1 MENTNTFKVQST
13 SSNLISLNVTPGHY
27 ATSSSHIN
35 YYIDMTSLKS
45 RRSEAHA
52 AAKVLA
58 ARYAATTIIDTIVC
72 LDGTNVIGAYL
83 ADELLNTGIL
93 SANLHN
99 TAYIISPEQHSGG
112 QLIFRENYLSMIKGK
127 HVLVLLATATT
138 GKTLQTALE
147 CIEYYGGEVVG
158 VSSIFSAADEIHGE
172 QGICPDWMT
181 FICIKPYDFPILASS
196 VTLCRSNQVDSF
208 QYVGLS
214 LCVIPI

>member
-1 MENTNTFKVQST
+1 MPVRAGGSCCFDNR
-13 SSNLISLNVTPGHY
+13 
-27 ATSSSHIN
+27 N
-35 YYIDMTSLKS
+35 Y
-45 RRSEAHA
+45 
-52 AAKVLA
+52 
-58 ARYAATTIIDTIVC
+58 
-72 LDGTNVIGAYL
+72 GTNVIGAYL

-158 VSSIFSAADEIHGE
+158 VSSIFSAADEIHDE
-172 QGICPDWMT
+172 QINTIFRTEDIPNYETHSAADCP
-181 FICIKPYDFPILASS
+181 
-196 VTLCRSNQVDSF
+196 LCKA
-208 QYVGLS
+208 G
-214 LCVIPI
+214 IPIKGIINSHGYSSL

>member
-58 ARYAATTIIDTIVC
+58 TRYAATTIIDTIVC

-147 CIEYYGGEVVG
+147 CIEYYGGEVVYLR
-158 VSSIFSAADEIHGE
+158 FSP
-172 QGICPDWMT
+172 QPMKFT
-181 FICIKPYDFPILASS
+181 TSRSTPSS
-196 VTLCRSNQVDSF
+196 VPRISRITKHTLLLTAHSAKPAYQSRESSTATDILPCK
-208 QYVGLS
+208 
-214 LCVIPI
+214 C

>member
-99 TAYIISPEQHSGG
+99 TAYIISPEQHLGG

-172 QGICPDWMT
+172 QINT
-181 FICIKPYDFPILASS
+181 IFRTE
-196 VTLCRSNQVDSF
+196 VTQ
-208 QYVGLS
+208 
-214 LCVIPI
+214 

>member
-58 ARYAATTIIDTIVC
+58 TRYAATTIIDTIVC

-158 VSSIFSAADEIHGE
+158 VSSIFSAADEIHDE
-172 QGICPDWMT
+172 QINTIFRTEDIPNYETHSAADCP
-181 FICIKPYDFPILASS
+181 
-196 VTLCRSNQVDSF
+196 LCKA
-208 QYVGLS
+208 G
-214 LCVIPI
+214 IPIKGINSHGYSSL

>member
-1 MENTNTFKVQST
+1 MKQSIRIT
-13 SSNLISLNVTPGHY
+13 SRVNKRLYADAIPGHF
-27 ATSSSHIN
+27 ATNHSHIN

-58 ARYAATTIIDTIVC
+58 TRYAATTIIDTIVC

-158 VSSIFSAADEIHGE
+158 VSSIFSAADEIHDE
-172 QGICPDWMT
+172 QINTIFRTEDIPNYETHSAADCP
-181 FICIKPYDFPILASS
+181 
-196 VTLCRSNQVDSF
+196 LCKA
-208 QYVGLS
+208 G
-214 LCVIPI
+214 IPIKGIINSHGYSSL

>member
-158 VSSIFSAADEIHGE
+158 VSSIFSAADEIHDE
-172 QGICPDWMT
+172 QINTIFRTEDIPNYETHSAADCKAG
-181 FICIKPYDFPILASS
+181 
-196 VTLCRSNQVDSF
+196 
-208 QYVGLS
+208 
-214 LCVIPI
+214 IPIKGIINSHGYSSL

>member
-158 VSSIFSAADEIHGE
+158 VSSIFSAAMKFTASRST
-172 QGICPDWMT
+172 P
-181 FICIKPYDFPILASS
+181 SS
-196 VTLCRSNQVDSF
+196 VPRISRITKHTLLLTAHSAKPAYQSRESSTATDILPCK
-208 QYVGLS
+208 
-214 LCVIPI
+214 C

>member
-1 MENTNTFKVQST
+1 MENTNTFKVQSA

-58 ARYAATTIIDTIVC
+58 TRYAATTIIDTIVC
-72 LDGTNVIGAYL
+72 LDETNVVGAYL

-112 QLIFRENYLSMIKGK
+112 QLIFRENYLPMIKGK

-172 QGICPDWMT
+172 QINTIFRTEDIPNYKTHSAADCP
-181 FICIKPYDFPILASS
+181 
-196 VTLCRSNQVDSF
+196 LCKA
-208 QYVGLS
+208 G
-214 LCVIPI
+214 IPIQGIINSHGYSSL

>member
-83 ADELLNTGIL
+83 ADELKYRYFVSKPRTIPHISFLRSSTPADSL
-93 SANLHN
+93 YSVR
-99 TAYIISPEQHSGG
+99 II
-112 QLIFRENYLSMIKGK
+112 
-127 HVLVLLATATT
+127 
-138 GKTLQTALE
+138 
-147 CIEYYGGEVVG
+147 
-158 VSSIFSAADEIHGE
+158 
-172 QGICPDWMT
+172 
-181 FICIKPYDFPILASS
+181 FP
-196 VTLCRSNQVDSF
+196 
-208 QYVGLS
+208 
-214 LCVIPI
+214 

>member
-58 ARYAATTIIDTIVC
+58 TRYAATTIIDTIVC

-158 VSSIFSAADEIHGE
+158 VSSIFSAADEIHDE
-172 QGICPDWMT
+172 QINTIFRTEDIPNYETHSAADCP
-181 FICIKPYDFPILASS
+181 
-196 VTLCRSNQVDSF
+196 LCKT
-208 QYVGLS
+208 G
-214 LCVIPI
+214 IPIKGIINSHGYSSL

>member
-58 ARYAATTIIDTIVC
+58 TRYAATTIIDTIVC

-147 CIEYYGGEVVG
+147 CIEYYGGEV
-158 VSSIFSAADEIHGE
+158 HG
-172 QGICPDWMT
+172 
-181 FICIKPYDFPILASS
+181 
-196 VTLCRSNQVDSF
+196 
-208 QYVGLS
+208 
-214 LCVIPI
+214 

>member
-112 QLIFRENYLSMIKGK
+112 QLIFRENYLSI
-127 HVLVLLATATT
+127 
-138 GKTLQTALE
+138 
-147 CIEYYGGEVVG
+147 IF
-158 VSSIFSAADEIHGE
+158 VSVFL
-172 QGICPDWMT
+172 
-181 FICIKPYDFPILASS
+181 DFH
-196 VTLCRSNQVDSF
+196 
-208 QYVGLS
+208 
-214 LCVIPI
+214 

>member
-83 ADELLNTGIL
+83 ADELLNTYIYDSCHNNGFCLLTRWCKPFFHKQHIESLFFLFFHIL
-93 SANLHN
+93 ILLLLRSSQADFPHRSSL
-99 TAYIISPEQHSGG
+99 QHITPGSIPVGH
-112 QLIFRENYLSMIKGK
+112 S
-127 HVLVLLATATT
+127 
-138 GKTLQTALE
+138 
-147 CIEYYGGEVVG
+147 VVG
-158 VSSIFSAADEIHGE
+158 LHRSETYNYPDSYDR
-172 QGICPDWMT
+172 QGT
-181 FICIKPYDFPILASS
+181 
-196 VTLCRSNQVDSF
+196 
-208 QYVGLS
+208 
-214 LCVIPI
+214 